1 MPANKLLPVPDLPI
15 GPTAIAA
22 LRIDSCQTTDVVVD
36 HQPVFSLFLTDA
48 ADHRIN
54 PLCPAMDVP
63 WEQADV
69 SRSSFNLRN
78 ATRNEQKQSHQQRC
92 DRVVQNHL
100 QSNELGILLKVDTDD
115 DASVPDVSVVK

>member
-1 MPANKLLPVPDLPI
+1 MDL
-15 GPTAIAA
+15 
-22 LRIDSCQTTDVVVD
+22 
-36 HQPVFSLFLTDA
+36 
-48 ADHRIN
+48 
-54 PLCPAMDVP
+54 P